1 MLNWLPGDPEPP
13 VPATIM
19 RLTTQAAEVL
29 LREVEKGNEIQV
41 TCPHD
46 HLQPSISFPYEIG
59 QKLLACYTRSPSF
72 DTGTMCLTETLP
84 MTQKL

>member
-1 MLNWLPGDPEPP
+1 MPLLGDPEPP
-13 VPATIM
+13 VSATIM

-29 LREVEKGNEIQV
+29 LQEVKMGYEVQV

-59 QKLLACYTRSPSF
+59 QKLLACYTRFPS
-72 DTGTMCLTETLP
+72 DTMCLTEALP